1 MSEGLIGHDRGR
13 IVNRLVDFSGVR
25 YIPPPPPWPPR
36 DCGHH
41 PQHSCRV
48 ERREEDLEM
57 GGGRP
62 VGRANP
68 THPLHARD
76 RPRGLA

>member
-57 GGGRP
+57 GGGAT
-62 VGRANP
+62 G
-68 THPLHARD
+68 
-76 RPRGLA
+76 GEG